1 MEQTSMPVDA
11 PPTRSMPAT
20 FRPASA
26 TSGAAGWQVG
36 GNPLAELAE
45 DLGTPVWVVDTGEIR
60 SRLQR
65 LVAACSAHWPSGSRI
80 LFASKAH
87 GHPAIARLMAD
98 GGADLETVSIGE
110 VEAAV
115 AAGVSGA
122 RIVLQGHGRTP
133 DDHVRALAHGLRS
146 FHVDAC
152 DEIAPLAEAAARADV
167 TIDVL
172 VRVLPG
178 IAADTH
184 PALAT
189 GVAGSKFGLPE
200 GQELD
205 RAISDIRRAG
215 HLRLV
220 GLQFHTGSQIHDSE
234 TFRATGAV
242 AGRIAADLYR
252 RLGWLPAV
260 LDLGGGLAV
269 PYGPDDAEPEPE
281 AWIAALAE
289 GFAEGWPDAPSPWP
303 QLVVE
308 PGRWLVATA
317 GCTVYTILSVK
328 PANGCV
334 VVDGGLADNPRVA
347 LYEASY
353 VHEGLLP
360 RQSEGGRT
368 WRLVGRTCEEG
379 DELGTVMLR
388 DPRPG
393 DRIVGWV
400 AGAYH
405 YSMASR
411 YNRLPRPALVLVEDG
426 RRAVASRR
434 EHPAD
439 LLAAEVPSP
448 EWSLR

>member
-1 MEQTSMPVDA
+1 MEQISMPVDV
-11 PPTRSMPAT
+11 PPTRHLPAT

-36 GNPLAELAE
+36 GNPLAGLAE
-45 DLGTPVWVVDTGEIR
+45 ALGTPVWVIDTGEIR
-60 SRLQR
+60 SRLRR
-65 LVAACSAHWPSGSRI
+65 LFAACSAHWPSGARI

-87 GHPAIARLMAD
+87 GHPAIARLLAD

-110 VEAAV
+110 IEAAV
-115 AAGVSGA
+115 AAGVGGD
-122 RIVLQGHGRTP
+122 RIVLQGHGRAP
-133 DDHVRALAHGLRS
+133 DDHARALAHGVRR

-152 DEIAPLAEAAARADV
+152 DEIAPLAEAAASAGV
-167 TIDVL
+167 SVEVL

-178 IAADTH
+178 ITADTH

-200 GQELD
+200 GPDLD
-205 RAISDIRRAG
+205 QAVGAIRRAG
-215 HLRLV
+215 NLKLI
-220 GLQFHTGSQIHDSE
+220 GLQLHTGSQIHDPE
-234 TFRATGAV
+234 TFKATGAV
-242 AGRIAADLYR
+242 AGRIAADLHR
-252 RLGWLPAV
+252 RTGWMPAV

-269 PYGPDDAEPEPE
+269 PYGPDDAEPNPE
-281 AWIAALAE
+281 AWIEALAR
-289 GFAEGWPDAPSPWP
+289 GFAEGWPDAPATWP

-328 PANGCV
+328 HANGCV
-334 VVDGGLADNPRVA
+334 VVDGGLADNPRVS
-347 LYEASY
+347 LYEANY

-360 RQSEGGRT
+360 GQSEGGRA

-405 YSMASR
+405 YAMASR
-411 YNRLPRPALVLVEDG
+411 YNRLPRPALVLVEAG
-426 RRAVASRR
+426 RRALASRR
-434 EHPAD
+434 ERPAD
-439 LLAAEVPSP
+439 LLATEIPSP
-448 EWSLR
+448 EWSLG